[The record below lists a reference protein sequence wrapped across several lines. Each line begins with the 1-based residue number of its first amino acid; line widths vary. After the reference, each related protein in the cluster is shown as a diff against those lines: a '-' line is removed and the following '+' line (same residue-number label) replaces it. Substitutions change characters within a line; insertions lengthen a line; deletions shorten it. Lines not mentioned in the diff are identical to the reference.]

1 MDLDE
6 ISVFWMAPAFD
17 FFAKLLEYFLVG
29 GEFVHVVVGKGE
41 FCFEIAV
48 YVEHQSVDNSF
59 NL

>member
-1 MDLDE
+1 
-6 ISVFWMAPAFD
+6 MAPAFD

-29 GEFVHVVVGKGE
+29 GEFVHIVVGKGE